1 MRLPIETIGQKIRAI
16 RKGKGY
22 TLETLAVKTGLSK
35 GLLSQVERGISQPSL
50 DSLWK
55 ITRALEASLV
65 QFFEDIDQKHVH
77 VIRREERRQLL
88 FPNSNGVYSLL
99 ASGGKAKL
107 GLLEVRLRPGEQTR
121 DRFVQT
127 DGEECL
133 YLLKGNVAV
142 YVGDEVFH
150 LRSEDSLYFDSS
162 QPRMVVNEGQEEAII
177 LWALTP
183 PQF

>member
-1 MRLPIETIGQKIRAI
+1 MRLPIESIGHKIRTI
-16 RKGKGY
+16 RKEKGY
-22 TLETLAVKTGLSK
+22 TLEILAVKTGLSK

-65 QFFEDIDQKHVH
+65 HFFEDIDQKHVH
-77 VIRREERRQLL
+77 LIRREDRRQLL
-88 FPNSNGVYSLL
+88 FPNSSGVYSLL
-99 ASGGKAKL
+99 AAGGKAKL
-107 GLLEVRLRPGEQTR
+107 GLLEVRLRPGEETR
-121 DRFVQT
+121 DRFVQA

-133 YLLKGNVAV
+133 YLLKGNISV
-142 YVGDEVFH
+142 YVGDEVFR
-150 LRSEDSLYFDSS
+150 LKPEDSLYFDSS
-162 QPRMVVNEGQEEAII
+162 QPHVVVNEGHEEAVI